1 MKLKKLLSF
10 ALALCIVLSAGA
22 ALALNEGDARAVIG
36 ANLSEENKNQVYST
50 FGISRGSVTEL
61 TVTNADERQYLE
73 GLVSSDKIGTNAISC
88 VYVEIAK
95 AGSGLDITV
104 SDNISWCT
112 RETYMN
118 ALVTAGISDAKV
130 IVTAPVSGITGTAA
144 LTGIYKAYESIT
156 GTALDDVAK
165 LVGTQEL
172 VITNELADEIGSYDA
187 SMIVNE
193 LKKILDETQNMTDAE
208 VDAEIRRIA
217 KEYNVSISDF
227 QISQLIK
234 LCRSL
239 EGLDAS
245 ALKEKVESAQDAIK
259 KLAGVQETANKFVE
273 GVKNIFQS
281 IGNFFSNLFGKKN

>member
-1 MKLKKLLSF
+1 MKLKKLLSL
-10 ALALCIVLSAGA
+10 ALALCIVLGAGSAFA
-22 ALALNEGDARAVIG
+22 MNEGDARAVIG

-61 TVTNADERQYLE
+61 TVTNAEERQYLE
-73 GLVSSDKIGTNAISC
+73 GLVSSDIIGSRSISC

-95 AGSGLDITV
+95 AGSGLDV
-104 SDNISWCT
+104 SVSNVNWCT

-118 ALVTAGISDAKV
+118 ALVTAGTSDAKV
-130 IVTAPVSGITGTAA
+130 IVTAPFTVTGTAA

-193 LKKILDETQNMTDAE
+193 LKKILDETKNMTDAE

-227 QISQLIK
+227 QISQLIT

-239 EGLDAS
+239 EGLDSS
-245 ALKEKVESAQDAIK
+245 ALKEKVEAAQDAIK

>member
-1 MKLKKLLSF
+1 MKMKKLLSF
-10 ALALCIVLSAGA
+10 VLAICVVLSAGA
-22 ALALNEGDARAVIG
+22 AMALSEGDARAVIG

-61 TVTNADERQYLE
+61 TVTNAEERQYLD
-73 GLVSSDKIGTNAISC
+73 GLVDSSKIGTNSISC

-95 AGSGLDITV
+95 AGSGLDV
-104 SDNISWCT
+104 SVSNVDWCT
-112 RETYMN
+112 RETYIN

-130 IVTAPVSGITGTAA
+130 IVTAPFTVSGTAA

-156 GTALDDVAK
+156 GKELDDIAK
-165 LVGTQEL
+165 AVGTQEL
-172 VITNELADEIGSYDA
+172 VITSELAGEIGSYDA

-193 LKKILDETQNMTDAE
+193 LKKILAETKDMTDSE
-208 VDAEIRRIA
+208 LEAEIRRIA
-217 KEYNVSISDF
+217 KEYEVSISDN
-227 QISQLIK
+227 QIKQLIT

-245 ALKEKVESAQDAIK
+245 ALKEKVEAAQEAIK
-259 KLAGVQETANKFVE
+259 KLAGVQETASKFVD

-281 IGNFFSNLFGKKN
+281 IGNFFSNLFGKKS